1 MIGIGMPISQRRS
14 PRPIASSNNAV
25 LRVGRQTPEPS
36 NGSDRFELMFQ
47 KQSRTRRVEYQSM
60 RRRMRMRKL
69 AIGIIAAG
77 TLIAAAPAM
86 AQVYL
91 EGPGVGVRVG
101 PEPHYRDYD

>member
-1 MIGIGMPISQRRS
+1 
-14 PRPIASSNNAV
+14 
-25 LRVGRQTPEPS
+25 
-36 NGSDRFELMFQ
+36 
-47 KQSRTRRVEYQSM
+47 
-60 RRRMRMRKL
+60 MRKL

-101 PEPHYRDYD
+101 PEPHYRDYDRWDRRDYRSYAWSERSCRTVTVRERLPDGRLVVRTRERC

>member
-1 MIGIGMPISQRRS
+1 
-14 PRPIASSNNAV
+14 
-25 LRVGRQTPEPS
+25 
-36 NGSDRFELMFQ
+36 
-47 KQSRTRRVEYQSM
+47 
-60 RRRMRMRKL
+60 MRKL

-101 PEPHYRDYD
+101 PEPYYRDYDRWDRRDHRSYAWRERGCRTVTVRERLPNGSVVVRTRERC